1 MTYGIVKYQGGENI
15 NIKQWKEPT
24 RLTKYGKYGKKIKT
38 LYEDTTT
45 LAPSQVIHEEQ
56 SQDNGVTYLSSHISV
71 NEDGVHGDRSG

>member
-1 MTYGIVKYQGGENI
+1 MKTSSTPPSN
-15 NIKQWKEPT
+15 
-24 RLTKYGKYGKKIKT
+24 YGKKIKT

-45 LAPSQVIHEEQ
+45 LTPSQVRHEEQ